1 MTGGIGSGGVDRRL
15 AAGIVEDALA
25 AVFDPAVVHQLR
37 EDSPLSVLGMTASDA
52 VCISDAVGDA
62 ADAVGL
68 ACDLGDADLGAAGT
82 VADLVA
88 AVQAGARPR
97 AQGAS

>member
-1 MTGGIGSGGVDRRL
+1 MTEGIDRRL

-25 AVFDPAVVHQLR
+25 AVFDPAVVRQLR
-37 EDSPLSVLGMTASDA
+37 EDSPLGVLGMTTADA
-52 VCISDAVGDA
+52 VCISDAVRDA
-62 ADAVGL
+62 ADAAGL
-68 ACDLGDADLGAAGT
+68 ACDLGDADLGAAVT

-97 AQGAS
+97 AEGAS